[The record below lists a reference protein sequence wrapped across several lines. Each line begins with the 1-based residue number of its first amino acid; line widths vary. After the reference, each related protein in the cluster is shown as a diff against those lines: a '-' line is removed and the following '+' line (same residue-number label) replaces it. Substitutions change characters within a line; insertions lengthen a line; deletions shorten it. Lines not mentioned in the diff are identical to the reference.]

1 MYIAVNTIWHH
12 SASIQC
18 RATMVPP
25 TTCTLPLMSY
35 RTTQPSYN
43 VGPLSVHQRF
53 SIQIEIT
60 GEPLTRYCMLT
71 GYFLLQT
78 ERLVGEDETGRNN
91 LQRTSSGIYTR
102 VPSSNIYIFSVVA
115 INSTEEHVWDIF
127 TVNVW
132 TYQYISS
139 NSLWCCFL
147 YKRDVVMRKGSL
159 TFMPRAEAQT

>member
-1 MYIAVNTIWHH
+1 M
-12 SASIQC
+12 
-18 RATMVPP
+18 
-25 TTCTLPLMSY
+25 
-35 RTTQPSYN
+35 
-43 VGPLSVHQRF
+43 F
-53 SIQIEIT
+53 
-60 GEPLTRYCMLT
+60 T

-78 ERLVGEDETGRNN
+78 ERLVGEGETGRNN

-102 VPSSNIYIFSVVA
+102 VPSSNIYIFSAVA

>member
-1 MYIAVNTIWHH
+1 MYIAVNTIKHH

-18 RATMVPP
+18 RAT
-25 TTCTLPLMSY
+25 
-35 RTTQPSYN
+35 
-43 VGPLSVHQRF
+43 VGPLAKLRSKWRF
-53 SIQIEIT
+53 S
-60 GEPLTRYCMLT
+60 GEPLTLYCMFT
-71 GYFLLQT
+71 GHFLLQN